1 MHMDEKDE
9 NPTEPTGD
17 RDAPPDENMS
27 LFIYGNIK
35 IRDVDTG
42 ELLVNMRF

>member
-1 MHMDEKDE
+1 MDEKDKDPVVPAE
-9 NPTEPTGD
+9 DQETL
-17 RDAPPDENMS
+17 PDENMG

-42 ELLVNMRF
+42 ELLINMRV